1 MASQLNADNA
11 DKGFMRIL
19 ICCLRITN
27 AYIHNGLIT
36 NPTERGKPPPSPPE
50 GEGFVETS
58 YYGVSFFRELDWEL

>member
-27 AYIHNGLIT
+27 AYIHNGQIT
-36 NPTERGKPPPSPPE
+36 NPTERKYELLSFKLGVFKLWNANDA
-50 GEGFVETS
+50 ETANVRGS
-58 YYGVSFFRELDWEL
+58 VI